1 MSIFTEI
8 ESVGEKI
15 GSFLQ
20 HVASGEKQLQSVYAK
35 LSGPT
40 LAAVAAVFYDVAKS
54 VASAEGAAAAAS
66 TGNIPAAFALSE
78 TTLGLVKQ
86 VVTDAKDGGKTI
98 VADLAALN
106 IKL

>member
-20 HVASGEKQLQSVYAK
+20 HVASGAKQLQSVYAN

-40 LAAVAAVFYDVAKS
+40 IAAVAAVFYDIAKS
-54 VASAEGAAAAAS
+54 IAAGESAAAAAS

-86 VVTDAKDGGKTI
+86 VIADAKNGEKTI